1 MCTAFSRK
9 EFTLKMWAH
18 FVLSF
23 KISIIFNLLCLDLG
37 TKYLQSVFLI
47 FSPLFFQYSRTLQL
61 CIAHSK
67 KKTCPH
73 RRTAQNSRPACDIY
87 SFVRF
92 SIYINTPL
100 IHSGKSGLSNLGK
113 AIVATRAALP
123 IPISVCSITMC
134 PNNGMAGSVGDF

>member
-1 MCTAFSRK
+1 MCLAFSRK

-23 KISIIFNLLCLDLG
+23 KISIIFILLCLDLG
-37 TKYLQSVFLI
+37 TKYLQSMFLI
-47 FSPLFFQYSRTLQL
+47 FFPLFFRYSRTFQL
-61 CIAHSK
+61 CTAHSK
-67 KKTCPH
+67 KH
-73 RRTAQNSRPACDIY
+73 AHAEGLLRILVLLVIY

-113 AIVATRAALP
+113 ATAATIAVLP

-134 PNNGMAGSVGDF
+134 PNNGLAASVWDF